1 MNTLTKIRK
10 KIVLD
15 KYDLILFFLTFLSFL
30 AVLYILYPGILTY
43 DSYTQLKQI
52 ETGTFSE
59 WHPFIHTFIEMICLW

>member
-43 DSYTQLKQI
+43 DSYTQLLHIYYHQW
-52 ETGTFSE
+52 SAS
-59 WHPFIHTFIEMICLW
+59 WLHLWS